1 MGNVEKNI
9 NEYSGLELAYIGDAV
24 WELEIRSYFLQ
35 YGYNLAKLNKLVKE
49 QVNAKKQ
56 SLIYKEIINTLND
69 DLKSL
74 AKRAKNSNIKTFP
87 SSCSVMEYK
96 EATAFEAIIGILYIQ
111 KKYDKIKK
119 IIDKFIIKGD

>member
-1 MGNVEKNI
+1 MVNVDKNI
-9 NEYSGLELAYIGDAV
+9 KEYSGLELAYIGDAV

-87 SSCSVMEYK
+87 NSCSVMEYK

-111 KKYDKIKK
+111 KKYDKIKE